1 MSQTE
6 TNSLCKGIALL
17 FSIYF
22 PPEPGGGSSA
32 AWNRAS
38 ILQKIGYSVFVI
50 CGFPSYPSGKVADP
64 KYNGKFF
71 YVEAMDPFKVIRLR
85 LFPIEYTGYLRR
97 LIIFLNFVFLTL
109 FFMPKILGITGKI
122 NLVYSIAPIIFSSFI
137 GFVYSRFTKSIFVY
151 EVSDIWPEELTVF
164 KTRFWFIVGPIGKI
178 VAKFSYIAPD
188 IIIAIG
194 NLAAAYISKEYRPKA
209 TVFALPIGVDPN
221 KFPRL
226 SKDKCRLDLVKSG
239 ILPENLVN
247 KFIILYSG
255 LISNATR
262 VENIAYAANKI
273 KDEREVVF
281 LIVGDGEGKQELTKL
296 KAEKNLDNFYL
307 LAFQPRE
314 IMPIIISATDVCI
327 VSLPPEPIFDV
338 DVPTKFYEYL
348 ACFKPLIG
356 ISQGEVAEIINSNNI
371 GRTAKA
377 GDIDNLVDIIK
388 ELKNSP
394 ALMETLKDNC
404 SASLNRFSL
413 DSLASSFLDQLNTI
427 KSHKNSFLFISLALE
442 FAIFGGSNSI
452 LNFS

>member
-1 MSQTE
+1 MSKTE
-6 TNSLCKGIALL
+6 TNRHYKGIALL

-32 AWNRAS
+32 AWNRS
-38 ILQKIGYSVFVI
+38 YILHKIGYSVFVI
-50 CGFPSYPSGKVADP
+50 CGFPSYPSGKVLDA
-64 KYNGKFF
+64 KYKGRFF
-71 YVEAMDPFKVIRLR
+71 VVETIDWFTVIRLR
-85 LFPIEYTGYLRR
+85 LLPIEYTGYLRR
-97 LIIFLNFVFLTL
+97 LVIFLNFVFITL
-109 FFMPKILGITGKI
+109 LFMPKILAMTGKI

-137 GFVYSRFTKSIFVY
+137 GFVYSKFTKAIFVY

-164 KTRFWFIVGPIGKI
+164 KTPLWFILGPIGKV
-178 VAKFSYIAPD
+178 VAKLSYTVPD

-209 TVFALPIGVDPN
+209 TVFAMPIGVDPN

-226 SKDKCRLDLVKSG
+226 SKDDCRMELVKAG
-239 ILPENLVN
+239 ILPKNLVN

-262 VENIAYAANKI
+262 IENIAYAANKL
-273 KDEREVVF
+273 KDERDVVF
-281 LIVGDGEGKQELTKL
+281 LIVGDGEGKQNLTRL
-296 KAEKNLDNFYL
+296 KAEYNLDNFYL

-314 IMPIIISATDVCI
+314 IMPNIISAADVCI

-348 ACFKPLIG
+348 ACYKPLIG
-356 ISQGEVAEIINSNNI
+356 ISQGEVAEIINSSNI

-377 GDIDNLVDIIK
+377 GDIDSLVDVIK

-394 ALMETLKDNC
+394 HLMETIKDNC
-404 SASLNRFSL
+404 YTTLHRFSL
-413 DSLASSFLDQLNTI
+413 DNLASSFLNHLRAEES
-427 KSHKNSFLFISLALE
+427 KRH
-442 FAIFGGSNSI
+442 
-452 LNFS
+452 

>member
-1 MSQTE
+1 MLYSPLLVKTE
-6 TNSLCKGIALL
+6 TNRLCNGIALL

-38 ILQKIGYSVFVI
+38 ILHKIGYSVFVI
-50 CGFPSYPSGKVADP
+50 CGFPSYPSGKVLDP
-64 KYNGKFF
+64 KYKGKFF
-71 YVEAMDPFKVIRLR
+71 FVETMDSFTVIRIR
-85 LFPIEYTGYLRR
+85 LLPIQYSGYLRR
-97 LIIFLNFVFLTL
+97 LVIFSNFVFLTL
-109 FFMPKILGITGKI
+109 FFMPKILGMAGKI
-122 NLVYSIAPIIFSSFI
+122 DLLYSIAPIIFSSFI
-137 GFVYSRFTKSIFVY
+137 GFVYSKFTKSIFVY

-164 KTRFWFIVGPIGKI
+164 RTRLWFIIGPIGKF
-178 VAKFSYIAPD
+178 VAKLSYIGPD

-194 NLAAAYISKEYRPKA
+194 NLAAAYISQEYKPKA
-209 TVFALPIGVDPN
+209 TVFAMPIGVDPN

-226 SKDKCRLDLVKSG
+226 SKDNCRMDLIKAG

-262 VENIAYAANKI
+262 VENIAYAANNLKYE
-273 KDEREVVF
+273 KDVVF
-281 LIVGDGEGKQELTKL
+281 LIVGDGEGKQNLARL
-296 KAEKNLDNFYL
+296 KVEKNLENFYL
-307 LAFQPRE
+307 LTFQPRE
-314 IMPIIISATDVCI
+314 IMPSIISAADVCI

-348 ACFKPLIG
+348 ACCKPLIG
-356 ISQGEVAEIINSNNI
+356 ISQGEVAEIINSSNI

-404 SASLNRFSL
+404 YATLNRFSL
-413 DSLASSFLDQLNTI
+413 DSLASSFLDQLNI
-427 KSHKNSFLFISLALE
+427 VKSERHDKK
-442 FAIFGGSNSI
+442 
-452 LNFS
+452 

>member
-1 MSQTE
+1 LSKIE
-6 TNSLCKGIALL
+6 TNRVCKGIALL
-17 FSIYF
+17 LSIYF

-32 AWNRAS
+32 AWNRAY
-38 ILQKIGYSVFVI
+38 ILHKIGYSVFVI
-50 CGFPSYPSGKVADP
+50 CGFPSYPSGKVLDP
-64 KYNGKFF
+64 KYRGKFF
-71 YVEAMDPFKVIRLR
+71 VMETIDSFTVIRLR
-85 LFPIEYTGYLRR
+85 LLPIQYTGYLRR
-97 LIIFLNFVFLTL
+97 LVIFSNFVFLTL
-109 FFMPKILGITGKI
+109 FFMPKILGIAGKI

-137 GFVYSRFTKSIFVY
+137 GVFYSKITKSLFVY
-151 EVSDIWPEELTVF
+151 EVSDIWPEELAVF
-164 KTRFWFIVGPIGKI
+164 RTPLWFIIGPIGKL
-178 VAKFSYIAPD
+178 VAKLSYIGPN

-194 NLAAAYISKEYRPKA
+194 NLAAAYISKEYRPKG
-209 TVFALPIGVDPN
+209 TVFAMPIGVDPN

-226 SKDKCRLDLVKSG
+226 SKDECRVELVNNG

-262 VENIAYAANKI
+262 VENIAYAANKL
-273 KDEREVVF
+273 KDEKDVVF
-281 LIVGDGEGKQELTKL
+281 LIVGDGEGKQNLTRL

-314 IMPIIISATDVCI
+314 IMPDIISAADVCI

-348 ACFKPLIG
+348 ACRKPLIG
-356 ISQGEVAEIINSNNI
+356 ISQGEVAEIINSSNI

-377 GDIDNLVDIIK
+377 GDIDNLVGIIK

-404 SASLNRFSL
+404 YATLNRFSL
-413 DSLASSFLDQLNTI
+413 DSLASSFLDQLNI
-427 KSHKNSFLFISLALE
+427 EKSKRHEK
-442 FAIFGGSNSI
+442 SN
-452 LNFS
+452 